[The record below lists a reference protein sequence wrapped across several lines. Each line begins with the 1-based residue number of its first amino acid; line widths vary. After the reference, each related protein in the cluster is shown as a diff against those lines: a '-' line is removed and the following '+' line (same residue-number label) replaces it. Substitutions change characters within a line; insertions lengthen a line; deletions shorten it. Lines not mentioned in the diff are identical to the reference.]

1 MPIEHRLAVRISEA
15 AALIGVSRYT
25 WSKMRR
31 RGLTPPEK
39 KLGKTKL
46 VAMEDMR
53 RWFADLPDATSA

>member
-1 MPIEHRLAVRISEA
+1 MPIEQRLAVRISEA